1 VRVLLA
7 DGDGSRS
14 KGLASVL
21 ADAGHVVDR
30 AVHGAAALEVALA
43 RAPKVV
49 ICAGDLPVID
59 GARLAEIL
67 RGNPRTRGARFI
79 FLVDD
84 ELDAPLSIHLED
96 QIVIAPWRDH
106 DVLRALGEEAAAS
119 DKEEASGVEGNLA
132 QLSLSDLLQM
142 FHLGRKSGALRLMPE
157 GAAAGGVIELDTGQ
171 IAAATLDLGG
181 DVVIEGEKALFRL
194 MRVRRGR
201 FAFVRGALCGE
212 VGITRPTREL
222 LFEAARQ
229 LDEWERVAALL
240 PDREAR
246 LVLSSEPERQPAAD
260 HPLVREVLAAIEQF
274 GRVGDVLDRCPV
286 PDAQVARVLQRLIQQ
301 NAVAVRLPGE
311 PVPGEAE
318 PDGIF
323 TPSQLRRLR
332 EWLSMET
339 SRPSGVLKV
348 AVVPVDPGVLVDFV
362 SALRDIPEFRA
373 EDGAVTPA
381 SGLGRLGHFPAA
393 QGIEVSLVAVPIGAV
408 YEPVWGVLGHGM
420 LGAMVLL
427 RTSLVASLPELE
439 RVVAGLRQISDRPI
453 IPVVESSSTAP
464 TLGEPERREIERLG
478 DAPLF
483 VLPTDFDPARRGV
496 LQNLFAR
503 LVP

>member
-1 VRVLLA
+1 M
-7 DGDGSRS
+7 
-14 KGLASVL
+14 
-21 ADAGHVVDR
+21 VDR
-30 AVHGAAALEVALA
+30 AVHGAAALEVALE

-67 RGNPRTRGARFI
+67 RGNPRTRRARFV

-96 QIVIAPWRDH
+96 QIVIAPWRDQE
-106 DVLRALGEEAAAS
+106 VLRALGDETPASERKEAG
-119 DKEEASGVEGNLA
+119 GVEGNLA
-132 QLSLSDLLQM
+132 QLQLSDLLQM
-142 FHLGRKSGALRLMPE
+142 FHLGRKSGTLRLVPE
-157 GAAAGGVIELDTGQ
+157 GAAAPGVIELDTGQ
-171 IAAATLDLGG
+171 IVAATLDLGG
-181 DVVIEGEKALFRL
+181 GLAIEGEKALFRL
-194 MRVRRGR
+194 MSVRRGR
-201 FAFVRGALCGE
+201 FAFVRGAICGE

-246 LVLSSEPERQPAAD
+246 LVLTLPPEQLPAVD
-260 HPLVREVLAAIEQF
+260 HPLVREVLVAIEQF
-274 GRVGDVLDRCPV
+274 GRVADVLDRCPV
-286 PDAQVARVLQRLIQQ
+286 PDAQVARVVQRLIQQ
-301 NAVAVRLPGE
+301 GAVAVEQPGE
-311 PVPGEAE
+311 PGPGEEA

-332 EWLSMET
+332 EWLSLET
-339 SRPSGVLKV
+339 QRPSGVLKV
-348 AVVPVDPGVLVDFV
+348 AVVPVDSGVLVDFV

-381 SGLGRLGHFPAA
+381 HGLGRLGHFPVA
-393 QGIEVSLVAVPIGAV
+393 QAIEVSLVAVPIGAV
-408 YEPVWGVLGHGM
+408 YEPVWEVLGHGM
-420 LGAMVLL
+420 LGALVLL
-427 RTSLVASLPELE
+427 RTSLGAALPEID
-439 RVVAGLRQISDRPI
+439 RVVAALRRVSDRPI

-464 TLGEPERREIERLG
+464 TLADPQRREVERLG
-478 DAPLF
+478 DAPMF
-483 VLPTDFDPARRGV
+483 VLPTDFDPTRWAV